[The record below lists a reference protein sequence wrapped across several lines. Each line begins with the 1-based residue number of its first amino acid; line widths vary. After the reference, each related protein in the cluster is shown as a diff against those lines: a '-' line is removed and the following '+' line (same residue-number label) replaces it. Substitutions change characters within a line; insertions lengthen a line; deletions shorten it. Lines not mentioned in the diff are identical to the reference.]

1 MYTVDET
8 YKNIEAEFK
17 PRSKWDQG
25 VKDTALALLDSLDM
39 PETVLPDHFG
49 PRRALLLNGADN
61 WREYSYGGCALV
73 YNVDIAARFFTPSEM
88 RRYMMQAWRSVASL
102 CLTCRRVPSARRSV
116 LSAGTRGNTE
126 GQVMCEKCPIDQRYP
141 YYGFPVTPDS
151 RKLRDEAERYREIAI
166 RCFVAES
173 DCADVKRADALW
185 REMCRASDEARFLC
199 SNARRLEMEEALQCR
214 AIEYPNCPNRKRM
227 R

>member
-1 MYTVDET
+1 
-8 YKNIEAEFK
+8 
-17 PRSKWDQG
+17 
-25 VKDTALALLDSLDM
+25 
-39 PETVLPDHFG
+39 
-49 PRRALLLNGADN
+49 
-61 WREYSYGGCALV
+61 
-73 YNVDIAARFFTPSEM
+73 
-88 RRYMMQAWRSVASL
+88 
-102 CLTCRRVPSARRSV
+102 
-116 LSAGTRGNTE
+116 
-126 GQVMCEKCPIDQRYP
+126 MCEKCPIDQHYP

-185 REMCRASDEARFLC
+185 REMCRAGDEARFLC